1 MKIISIQNIK
11 GGQAK
16 TTTAEYLARQY
27 AANGAKVLA
36 VDADGQGN
44 LTNMLLPEMDFDDD
58 SFEGSKRTIS
68 AFLKGEKDIKEC
80 VWHTETANLDVVP
93 SNLDLFTTVYE
104 LQGKGGADFILGNA
118 LKKLDYDFV
127 VIDNNPAVNKMTF
140 NSIYAADEII
150 CPVSIGQKPFK
161 GLNTTMNICMQAMNN
176 LPWDKP
182 LNFKILIVMKGRTKM
197 TKEGEAQL
205 RDAFGNHVLKATIRY
220 QAKPLQDAEFNGK
233 SLVNNHR
240 DAVADDYRALFEEL
254 NEKEAD

>member
-27 AANGAKVLA
+27 AANGARVLA

-44 LTNMLLPEMDFDDD
+44 LTNMLLPDQDFDDD
-58 SFEGSKRTIS
+58 EFEGSKRTIS
-68 AFLKGEKDIKEC
+68 AFLKGEKDITDC
-80 VWHTETANLDVVP
+80 IWHTSTENLDVIP

-118 LKKLDYDFV
+118 LRKLPYDFV

-161 GLNTTMNICMQAMNN
+161 GLITTMNICTQAMNN
-176 LPWDKP
+176 LPWETP
-182 LNFKILIVMKGRTKM
+182 LNFKILIVMKGRTKI
-197 TKEGEAQL
+197 TKEGEQQL
-205 RDAFGNHVLKATIRY
+205 REAFGDRVLTATIRY
-220 QAKPLQDAEFNGK
+220 QARPMQDAEFNGK

-240 DAVADDYRALFEEL
+240 DGVADDYRALFDEL
-254 NEKEAD
+254 EKEAN